1 VKQIKSLE
9 DLLPDDRNL
18 NRHTER
24 GTGALETSLREYGAG
39 RSIVIDRNGKTICG
53 NATLEGA
60 ASIGLEN
67 IQVIPTDGNTLVVVQ
82 RTDLDL
88 DNDARAR
95 GLAIADNRVG
105 ELNLDLD
112 YESLAQQV
120 KEFNLDLSQVG
131 FTREELDRL
140 IKESANESQEN
151 ESAGAE
157 AAPGMADKYMILVQC
172 RDESQQVEL
181 LEKFMGEGLQCRA
194 LIG

>member
-1 VKQIKSLE
+1 MGKRNMRPVRQAAVKQIKSLE

-88 DNDARAR
+88 DND
-95 GLAIADNRVG
+95 
-105 ELNLDLD
+105 
-112 YESLAQQV
+112 
-120 KEFNLDLSQVG
+120 
-131 FTREELDRL
+131 
-140 IKESANESQEN
+140 
-151 ESAGAE
+151 
-157 AAPGMADKYMILVQC
+157 
-172 RDESQQVEL
+172 
-181 LEKFMGEGLQCRA
+181 
-194 LIG
+194 